1 MDAGTVVERVG
12 ESSCMAVKTGEELCG
27 GDSSERRG
35 LRRQDRISGGITV
48 LALLLFMDL
57 LQLFVGGVMLAD
69 VFYLPL
75 REIPL
80 GEHREAVEQSIVRTS
95 QKLPMP
101 QHLIYLI
108 AHAILLVVLCS
119 VVRLIGAERAA
130 HGDNAIRGPDST
142 NV

>member
-1 MDAGTVVERVG
+1 MT
-12 ESSCMAVKTGEELCG
+12 VKTGEEGLG
-27 GDSSERRG
+27 GNFSERRR
-35 LRRQDRISGGITV
+35 LRVARIALVGAITV
-48 LALLLFMDL
+48 LALLLLMDL
-57 LQLFVGGVMLAD
+57 LQLFVGRVMLAD

-119 VVRLIGAERAA
+119 VVRLIGAQRAA